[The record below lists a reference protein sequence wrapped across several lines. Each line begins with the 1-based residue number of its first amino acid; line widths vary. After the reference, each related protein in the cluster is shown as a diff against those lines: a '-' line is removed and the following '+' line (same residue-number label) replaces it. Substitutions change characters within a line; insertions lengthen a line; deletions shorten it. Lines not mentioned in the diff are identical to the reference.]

1 MATTSKSTEDSTE
14 SKTEPTQSATISN
27 KDQSV
32 PLLEKNSEKIN
43 AAPEGSPP
51 KEKIVPE
58 STAPEEIKNAT
69 EKTTK
74 QPPKLDD
81 FYQLGRYTYIVCIFA
96 ELLIL
101 SQVFF

>member
-1 MATTSKSTEDSTE
+1 MATTSRSTEDSTE
-14 SKTEPTQSATISN
+14 SKTEPTHSATISN

-32 PLLEKNSEKIN
+32 LLLEKNSEKI
-43 AAPEGSPP
+43 AVAPESSPP

-58 STAPEEIKNAT
+58 SSTPEEIKNAA
-69 EKTTK
+69 EKTNK

-101 SQVFF
+101 SQ